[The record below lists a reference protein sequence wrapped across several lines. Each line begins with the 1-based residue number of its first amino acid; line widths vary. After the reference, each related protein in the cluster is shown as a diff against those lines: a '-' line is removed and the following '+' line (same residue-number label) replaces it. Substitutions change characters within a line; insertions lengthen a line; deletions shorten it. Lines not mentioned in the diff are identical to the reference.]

1 MRISDW
7 SSDVCSSDLTHR
19 ARRKGDQ
26 RRFDGRYRSA
36 GEGDLSMFD
45 LTGLTALVTGAS
57 GGIGSAIARGLAA
70 QGARVALSGT
80 REDALQA
87 VAAAIGGDDVV
98 LPCNMSD
105 PADVDGSSHERRVW
119 TECVSTC

>member
-45 LTGLTALVTGAS
+45 LTGLTALVPGAS

-70 QGARVALSGT
+70 KGARVALSST
-80 REDALQA
+80 REDALKE
-87 VAAAIGGDDVV
+87 VADGKRDGEGKRETV
-98 LPCNMSD
+98 S
-105 PADVDGSSHERRVW
+105 VDLGGSSLIK
-119 TECVSTC
+119 TKTKDNTIN